1 MKYIRYIVI
10 VLACFFF
17 MGVFLLEPFQE
28 RTLPTDHYS
37 LATKIEPITLSFSAV
52 GDNLIHGAIYHD
64 ARTGTNS
71 YDFTPYYTQIK
82 PYIQVVDVAFINQET
97 TIGGKA
103 MGLSHYPQFNSPE
116 EVVDAIVDTGF
127 DLVNTASN
135 HSLDKREQG
144 IINAMNTYA
153 KYPKLVVNGTNAS
166 QEQADTL
173 RILETKGVKI
183 GFLAYT
189 YGTNGIP
196 LPKGKEYLVNMIEK
210 EKIIAD
216 IEEITPECDILVV
229 SMHWGTED
237 SHTVNSMQE
246 EYVDLLH
253 SLGVDVVI
261 GTHPHVIQKS
271 ELVQRD
277 GREMLV
283 MYSLGNFLSAQD
295 KVKNMLELM
304 MLWEIEYLPLTDEVH
319 FSDIE
324 AVPLINHFDKGF
336 RNFKVYP
343 LKDYTESLAK
353 KHGLDFTKQQMVELT
368 KKVMGEEIKIAWE

>member
-1 MKYIRYIVI
+1 MKFVRYIVLTVVCI
-10 VLACFFF
+10 LF
-17 MGVFLLEPFQE
+17 MGLYLLEPWQE
-28 RTLPTDHYS
+28 RTLPTDHYE
-37 LATKIEPITLSFSAV
+37 LATKITPITVSFAAV
-52 GDNLIHGAIYHD
+52 GDNLIHGAIYYD
-64 ARTGTNS
+64 ARTGENT
-71 YDFTPYYTQIK
+71 YDFTPYYTEVK
-82 PYIQVVDVAFINQET
+82 DYIQEADVSFINQET
-97 TIGGKA
+97 VIGGKA

-144 IINAMNTYA
+144 IVNAMNTFA
-153 KYPKLVVNGTNAS
+153 KYPELVVNGTNAS
-166 QEQADTL
+166 QEQAEEL
-173 RILETKGVKI
+173 RILESKGVKI

-196 LPKGKEYLVNMIEK
+196 TPSGKEYLVNRIEK

-253 SLGVDVVI
+253 SLGVDVII

-271 ELVQRD
+271 ELVVRD
-277 GREMLV
+277 GHEMLV

-304 MLWEIEYLPLTDEVH
+304 MLWEIEYSPLTDEVH

-324 AVPLINHFDKGF
+324 AVPLINHFDSGF

-343 LKDYTESLAK
+343 LKEYTEELAK
-353 KHGLDFTKQQMVELT
+353 RHGLDFTKQQMVDLT
-368 KKVMGEEIKIAWE
+368 QKVMGEEIKIAWE